1 MGLRMDL
8 LRMTEYS
15 IRKTVKFTTQMFY
28 RIIEYIRYTVVSVS
42 VSQFSSLRNR
52 TSSTVP
58 SGSTSLCPTLF
69 LSYTVK
75 LSVGY
80 LFQNPITII

>member
-1 MGLRMDL
+1 MDL

-15 IRKTVKFTTQMFY
+15 VRKTVKFTTQIFY

-42 VSQFSSLRNR
+42 VPQFSSLRNR
-52 TSSTVP
+52 TSTVP